1 MIFLGMDVQDIMREF
16 SEDYLLLNRYDATR
30 RSKMV
35 GWFERRKQVK
45 VDMYQWR
52 SPRGNVWHVMYW
64 RNDAGKCEIAQFMV
78 IESTIGKFVLKPQM
92 TGDGFLILFYLPH
105 FIKRYRQ
112 RMKLGSKM
120 TTMQVIRRYI
130 RNNATGTTHSYP
142 GRVRMYFEVTTNEGV
157 GLGTWINLRAR
168 LMKTFITYDM
178 TYGEQRVRIEE
189 SKQRHIDRADNL
201 IYYDDEVGKE
211 MKMFGLS
218 EEEYLKTLKYKT
230 HEKEANNQSEGDGD
244 DAEEECANA

>member
-1 MIFLGMDVQDIMREF
+1 MIFLGMGVQDIMREF

-35 GWFERRKQVK
+35 GWFERKKDIK
-45 VDMYQWR
+45 VDLYQWR
-52 SPRGNVWHVMYW
+52 SPHGNVWHVMYW
-64 RNDAGKCEIAQFMV
+64 RNEAGRCEIAQFMV

-92 TGDGFLILFYLPH
+92 TCDGFIILFYLPH
-105 FIKRYRQ
+105 FMKRYRQ
-112 RMKLGSKM
+112 RMKLGGKM

-130 RNNATGTTHSYP
+130 RNNASGTTNSYP
-142 GRVRMYFEVTTNEGV
+142 GKVRMYFEVTTKEGV

-189 SKQRHIDRADNL
+189 SKQQHTNKAENL
-201 IYYDDEVGKE
+201 IYYDDEINKE

-218 EEEYLKTLKYKT
+218 EEDYLKALKDKRTYQ
-230 HEKEANNQSEGDGD
+230 E
-244 DAEEECANA
+244 